1 MQTSNQ
7 AAMSDY
13 QRIGGDAVIRAL
25 VDRFYELMDE
35 LPEAYAARKIHPA
48 DLSESGNKLFDFLSG
63 WLGGP
68 QRYIE
73 KHGHPMLRRRHLPY
87 AIGPEERDQWLLC
100 MKQAL
105 EETVEDVSLREAL
118 FGQFAQLG
126 EHMHNQGG
134 TTHACGHEAAEAQ
147 GLSNPFK
154 DSRPPQFGEAALGI
168 CAANQAGS
176 PIFNTES

>member
-1 MQTSNQ
+1 MNSDNSTDL
-7 AAMSDY
+7 SDY
-13 QRIGGDAVIRAL
+13 QRIGGDTVIRTL
-25 VDRFYELMDE
+25 VNRFYELMDE

-48 DLSESGNKLFDFLSG
+48 DLTESGNKLFDFLSG

-105 EETVEDVSLREAL
+105 DETVADAELRETLTAR
-118 FGQFAQLG
+118 FSELG
-126 EHMHNQGG
+126 EHMRNQGG
-134 TTHACGHEAAEAQ
+134 HTHASAQEAA
-147 GLSNPFK
+147 
-154 DSRPPQFGEAALGI
+154 
-168 CAANQAGS
+168 
-176 PIFNTES
+176 